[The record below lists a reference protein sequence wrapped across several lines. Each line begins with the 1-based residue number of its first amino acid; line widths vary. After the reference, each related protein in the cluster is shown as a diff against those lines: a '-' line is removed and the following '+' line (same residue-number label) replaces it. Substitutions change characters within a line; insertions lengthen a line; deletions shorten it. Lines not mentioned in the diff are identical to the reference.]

1 MAHVVFVLLT
11 PLALAVIVAGTAA
24 AAQRLHGPIRAPLL
38 VLCGAQIV
46 WLLSAAG
53 ELLVGRPALVA
64 ALSLLTLVCMLVA
77 TQAWVVFALRYAG
90 AWSARARTLLI
101 AYAAEMVGFMAL
113 AATNDRHGLVWSD
126 VALVEQGPLVVTVA
140 AYGPAAVAQVA
151 LAWVAFGATFVLIL
165 RRYQDAALPYRRL
178 AGWIV
183 AGLLLPILLNAA
195 VVVGLWEVGQDF
207 SAIALALVTGVAA
220 LALPREGSLLE
231 VVPLARTA
239 LVERLREGVMVL
251 DPQSRV
257 ADVNPMMWELL
268 GRPERLLGLHIG
280 EVLTTEQR
288 TAAEGLWGER
298 EAQAEIPFV
307 VDGERRHYDL
317 RISPV
322 TDPRGALAGRLVLV
336 YDVTERRAQQDALAR
351 ANAQLQ
357 TQNADLDDFAH
368 TVAHDL
374 KTSIQH
380 LVGHAELLRED
391 GPQISQEEH
400 HELADG
406 LVKAGIKLDTIV
418 QELLLFATTRRGAV
432 TPVPMDMGAIFA
444 EAMDRLRPTLD
455 ATGARV
461 TVTTDWPDVL
471 GYAAW
476 IETVWYNYVGNGA
489 KYGGHPARLTVGSDP
504 VDAEG
509 RIRFWVQDAGPGLT
523 VAQQELLFL
532 PFSRVAGTTSG
543 RDGHGLGLSIV
554 QRIMDRL
561 GGACGVESDGV
572 DGEGSRFWFAL
583 PAAPP
588 PDDHG

>member
-24 AAQRLHGPIRAPLL
+24 AAQRLHGPMRTPLL
-38 VLCGAQIV
+38 VLCGAQIA
-46 WLLSAAG
+46 WLLTAAG
-53 ELLVGRPALVA
+53 QLLAGRPAVVA
-64 ALSLLTLVCMLVA
+64 ALSLLTLVAMLVA
-77 TQAWVVFALRYAG
+77 TQAWVVFGLHYAG
-90 AWSARARTLLI
+90 AWSARARALLV
-101 AYAAEMVGFMAL
+101 AYGVEMVGFLAL
-113 AATNDRHGLVWSD
+113 AVTNGQHGLVWSE
-126 VALVEQGPLVVTVA
+126 VAFVERGPLTAVRLT
-140 AYGPAAVAQVA
+140 YGPVAVFQVA
-151 LAWVAFGATFVLIL
+151 LAWVAFGTTFVLIL
-165 RRYQDAALPYRRL
+165 RRYRDAAMPYRRI
-178 AGWIV
+178 AGWMV
-183 AGLLLPILLNAA
+183 AGLLVPILLNAA
-195 VVVGLWEVGQDF
+195 VVLGVWDVGQDF
-207 SAIALALVTGVAA
+207 SAVALALVTGIAA
-220 LALPREGSLLE
+220 LALPREGNLLV

-251 DPQSRV
+251 DPRSRV
-257 ADVNPMMWELL
+257 ADVNPVMWELL
-268 GRPERLLGLHIG
+268 GQPERLLGLHIG
-280 EVLTTEQR
+280 EVLTPEQR
-288 TAAEGLWGER
+288 AAVERLWGEQ

-317 RISPV
+317 RLSPV
-322 TDPRGALAGRLVLV
+322 TDPRGHLAGRLVLV

-351 ANAQLQ
+351 ANARLQ

-391 GPQISQEEH
+391 GPQISREEH

-406 LVKAGIKLDTIV
+406 LVKAGIKLDSIV

-444 EAMDRLRPTLD
+444 EAMDRLRPTLE

-476 IETVWYNYVGNGA
+476 IETVWFNYVGNGA

-509 RIRFWVQDAGPGLT
+509 RIRYWVQDTGPGLT
-523 VAQQELLFL
+523 AAEQEQLFL
-532 PFSRVAGTTSG
+532 PFSRVAGTASG

-561 GGACGVESDGV
+561 GGAYGVESDGV
-572 DGEGSRFWFAL
+572 AGEGSRFWFAL

-588 PDDHG
+588 PADHD